1 MMNHLADEQLYQAAF
16 ASQTLADEVQGHLA
30 GCEVCQQQVAA
41 IHRLADEV
49 SIAARSQPTS
59 RQLERYFQLASH
71 VQRQPSPWT
80 RLLTHIQQ
88 MTLTLDN
95 RQRLGLQG
103 WRSGSMNAYRLLYSA
118 GSADVELLVETQG
131 HVRRIEGEVLPLQ
144 PESLSSPVLVEL
156 QTPADQ
162 AGHPDLIAES
172 TLQGRFQFNNVPLGY
187 YSLMITPI
195 EGPYLQIEGVNIT

>member
-1 MMNHLADEQLYQAAF
+1 MNHLADEQLYQAAF
-16 ASQTLADEVQGHLA
+16 ASQTLADEAQGHLV
-30 GCEVCQQQVAA
+30 GCELCQQQVVA

-49 SIAARSQPTS
+49 SIAARSQPTA

-71 VQRQPSPWT
+71 IQRQPSAWT
-80 RLLTHIQQ
+80 RLITQIQQ

-131 HVRRIEGEVLPLQ
+131 HARRIEGEVLPLQ
-144 PESLSSPVLVEL
+144 PDSLSSPVLVEL
-156 QTPADQ
+156 QTPAKETSQ
-162 AGHPDLIAES
+162 PDLVAES

>member
-16 ASQTLADEVQGHLA
+16 ASQTLAHKAQSHLT

-59 RQLERYFQLASH
+59 HQLERYFQLASNI
-71 VQRQPSPWT
+71 QRQPSAWM
-80 RLLTHIQQ
+80 RLITQIQQ

-118 GSADVELLVETQG
+118 SSADVELLVETQG
-131 HVRRIEGEVLPLQ
+131 HARRIEGEVLPLQ
-144 PESLSSPVLVEL
+144 PDSLSSPVLVEL
-156 QTPADQ
+156 QTPAKETS
-162 AGHPDLIAES
+162 HPDLVAES

-195 EGPYLQIEGVNIT
+195 EGPYLQIEGIDIT